1 MYKTKINKNEIK
13 KKQIKEKIDS
23 KKPLPKMPKEALK
36 NSMVLRQTSILEYF
50 NENKKNKSNNIF
62 EKK

>member
-1 MYKTKINKNEIK
+1 MYKTKIKENKKNEVKDLI
-13 KKQIKEKIDS
+13 EK

-36 NSMVLRQTSILEYF
+36 NGMVLQQMSILDYF
-50 NENKKNKSNNIF
+50 NQNKKNKSNNIF

>member
-1 MYKTKINKNEIK
+1 MYKTKIKENKKNEVKDLI
-13 KKQIKEKIDS
+13 EK

-36 NSMVLRQTSILEYF
+36 NSMVLQQMSILDYF
-50 NENKKNKSNNIF
+50 NQNKKNKSNNIF

>member
-1 MYKTKINKNEIK
+1 
-13 KKQIKEKIDS
+13 
-23 KKPLPKMPKEALK
+23 MPKEALK